1 MSDAGDAQRCGR
13 CGAEFTALS
22 TPLGLCPACLLK
34 LGMSDPAMTPAQEPE
49 PEPEPVAPLGPAPP
63 GPTPPAPVAPARA
76 RRRLRLPQRRVWL
89 TAAALLVIA
98 VLATQ
103 FFPRLQRREP
113 AGVHGTAVRFT
124 LTLPDETEIADGAQL
139 AVSADGTQLVVAA
152 RQAGGPQ
159 RLWLRRLQSS
169 EWRELPRTDGAT
181 FPFWSPDSRHVGFFT
196 DRRLMRIEVTNG
208 LTRTVCD
215 VRSGHGGTWGIQD
228 DIVFADA
235 AGLSRVP
242 ASGGV
247 PVAVTKVDSSD
258 NQRAHLWPHFL
269 PDGRHFVFLV
279 QKANDEVATHIR
291 SVDTGESMAIADG
304 RGPSAFVA
312 YVLLFARG
320 ATLATQRF
328 DQTTG
333 VIGEVETIG
342 GVEEIAGSLTAGSA
356 FSASSTVLVY
366 RREEER
372 RRQLTWFGREGRHFG
387 VVGKPAEY
395 TGFALSPDGRR
406 VAVARRGDDEASSV
420 WVMDVSSDRVSRL
433 TAGRERDAFPL
444 WSPDGSRI
452 AFSSRGSDA
461 DSVRAVIVDTGE
473 MEEELFRSPES
484 KHLTDWS
491 LDNRFLIYAARSP
504 KTGMDL
510 WLLPTMGDRKPQ
522 PFHQTPANES
532 QGRSS
537 PDGRWIAYVSDQSGS
552 EEVYVRAFPP
562 SEGRWQISTA
572 GGTRPRWRSDGRE
585 LFFLSTDGQ
594 LMAVDVTSGPTPRY
608 EAPRRILD
616 VRGADD
622 FAVSR
627 DGRFLV
633 PLPVNERRDRELH
646 VVLNWAA
653 ERRR

>member
-13 CGAEFTALS
+13 CGAEFTPTS

-49 PEPEPVAPLGPAPP
+49 PEPVAPL
-63 GPTPPAPVAPARA
+63 PPAPLPPVA
-76 RRRLRLPQRRVWL
+76 RRLRLPSRRMWI
-89 TAAALLVIA
+89 TAAAALVLVVA
-98 VLATQ
+98 ASQ
-103 FFPRLQRREP
+103 FFPRLQRREATGIHVEP
-113 AGVHGTAVRFT
+113 VRFT
-124 LTLPDETEIADGAQL
+124 LTLPDETEIADGAQF

-159 RLWLRRLQSS
+159 RLWLRRLEST
-169 EWRELPRTDGAT
+169 EWRELSRTDGAT

-196 DRRLMRIEVTNG
+196 DRRLMRIDVANG
-208 LTRTVCD
+208 LTQTLCD
-215 VRSGHGGTWGIQD
+215 VRSGQGGTWSDQGL
-228 DIVFADA
+228 IVFADDT
-235 AGLSRVP
+235 GLSRVP
-242 ASGGV
+242 ASGGA
-247 PVAVTKVDSSD
+247 PVTVTKVDSSD
-258 NQRAHLWPHFL
+258 SQRAHRWPHFL
-269 PDGRHFVFLV
+269 PDGRHFVFLI
-279 QKANDEVATHIR
+279 QKANDEAATHLGQVDEAG
-291 SVDTGESMAIADG
+291 SVAIADG

-312 YVLLFARG
+312 DVLLFARG
-320 ATLATQRF
+320 ATLAMQRF

-333 VIGEVETIG
+333 VLGEVETIG
-342 GVEEIAGSLTAGSA
+342 GVEAIGGSITAGSA

-366 RREEER
+366 RHQEGR

-387 VVGKPAEY
+387 VVGEPAEY
-395 TGFALSPDGRR
+395 AGFALSPDGRR
-406 VAVARRGDDEASSV
+406 LAFARRGDEDASSV
-420 WVMDVSSDRVSRL
+420 WLMDLAVDRLSRL
-433 TAGRERDAFPL
+433 TTERRRDAFPL

-452 AFSSRGSDA
+452 AFSSRGSDGESLHA
-461 DSVRAVIVDTGE
+461 IVADTGE
-473 MEEELFRSPES
+473 MDEVLFRSPES

-491 LDNRFLIYAARSP
+491 LDNRFLIYTARSP
-504 KTGMDL
+504 KTGMDV
-510 WLLPTMGDRKPQ
+510 WMLPTMGDRKPQ

-585 LFFLSTDGQ
+585 LFFLSTEGQ

-608 EAPRRILD
+608 EAPRPILD

-646 VVLNWAA
+646 VVLNWGA

>member
-13 CGAEFTALS
+13 CGAEFTATS

-34 LGMSDPAMTPAQEPE
+34 LGMSDPAMTPALEPE
-49 PEPEPVAPLGPAPP
+49 PEPEPVAPLPLA
-63 GPTPPAPVAPARA
+63 PPAPLA
-76 RRRLRLPQRRVWL
+76 RRLRLPPRRVWM
-89 TAAALLVIA
+89 TAAAVLVLIVA
-98 VLATQ
+98 ASQ
-103 FFPRLQRREP
+103 FFPGSRREP
-113 AGVHGTAVRFT
+113 SDFHGTPVRFT
-124 LTLPDETEIADGAQL
+124 LTLPDETEIADGAQF

-159 RLWLRRLQSS
+159 RLWLRRLQST
-169 EWRELPRTDGAT
+169 EWRELSRTDGAT

-196 DRRLMRIEVTNG
+196 DRRLMRIDVANG
-208 LTRTVCD
+208 LTQTLCD
-215 VRSGHGGTWGIQD
+215 VRSGQGGTWSNQGI
-228 DIVFADA
+228 IVFADDR
-235 AGLSRVP
+235 GLSRVP
-242 ASGGV
+242 DSGGA

-258 NQRAHLWPHFL
+258 SQRAHLWPHFL
-269 PDGRHFVFLV
+269 PDGHHFVFLI
-279 QKANDEVATHIR
+279 QKANDEAATHLGQVDAAG
-291 SVDTGESMAIADG
+291 SVAIADG

-312 YVLLFARG
+312 DLLLFPRG

-333 VIGEVETIG
+333 VIGEVETLG
-342 GVEEIAGSLTAGSA
+342 GVEEIAGSITAGSA
-356 FSASSTVLVY
+356 FSASRTVLVY

-387 VVGKPAEY
+387 VVGEPAEY

-406 VAVARRGDDEASSV
+406 LAFARRGDEDASSV
-420 WVMDVSSDRVSRL
+420 WLMDLAFDRLSRL
-433 TAGRERDAFPL
+433 TTERRRDAFPL

-452 AFSSRGSDA
+452 AFSSRGSDGESLHA
-461 DSVRAVIVDTGE
+461 IVADTGE
-473 MEEELFRSPES
+473 MDEVLFRSPES

-510 WLLPTMGDRKPQ
+510 WMLPTMGDRKPQ

-594 LMAVDVTSGPTPRY
+594 LMAVDVASGPTPRY

-627 DGRFLV
+627 DLRFLV

-653 ERRR
+653 ELRR